1 MSALS
6 RIRDNIG
13 LVAIIIFIALIAFI
27 LTDLIS
33 GINTIFGGVP
43 SAGTVAGETIDWQ
56 EYQNRI
62 GQQGPVGDEANRTAV
77 ANQVWTQMVDEKIFD
92 GEYDNIGLEVTGD
105 EIYDMFVRPVPHP
118 LVQQYFLQNQEV
130 SVDQIKQA
138 LDSYNSTEEGTA
150 QFSQFEDFL
159 AQSRARDRY
168 LNMIQKAWISSPG
181 QARQTFINQNR
192 TADVSFL
199 GVNYTAIPDSTI
211 EVSDSD
217 LRSYISDHA
226 DQFEQEEQTFIRYIT
241 YDVNPS
247 TADTAKALNAL
258 TKQRATFASA
268 PNDSIYTRI
277 KSSQPYVPGSFINI
291 ARVNEELRDSIVNGS
306 AGDVF
311 GPVQENNLF
320 KLYKLVD
327 IDDNEESWVK
337 INHILITPEGTTAE
351 DTAAARSSAASLAR
365 QANSSNFAD
374 LASENSD
381 DFASKENGGSLGW
394 IQRGQFGEDFDE
406 AMDNASVGR
415 IIGPVKGRGG
425 FHVVQILDKTSQV
438 YDLAQIEEQI
448 IATSDTR
455 RAISGEANKAAAQL
469 RASGNI
475 NAVAE
480 EVGKV
485 AFASPGLTP
494 EATSLPGVNGGRDA
508 IIWALNAE
516 VDETSPVFSVNNNK
530 LVVAQVSR
538 KLEEGLQSIDEQTV
552 RENVERLVREERKAE
567 IIQERLAA
575 VASGD
580 LNAMRDAYNA
590 AHGTGAYINTATAI
604 SFSTASVPG
613 IGPDGFIIGKISGM
627 QQGEVTDPLIGL
639 NGVYVVQATAVTE
652 AQEADALTINSNMA
666 QQVNTGG
673 TALRSKIY
681 PALREVANIEDNR
694 AEVEALLSGR

>member
-92 GEYDNIGLEVTGD
+92 AEYDRIGLEVTGD

-118 LVQQYFLQNQEV
+118 LVQQYFLQNQQV

-150 QFSQFEDFL
+150 QFAQFEDFL

-168 LNMIQKAWISSPG
+168 LNMVQKAWVSSPA
-181 QARQTFINQNR
+181 QARQTFFNQNR

-226 DQFEQEEQTFIRYIT
+226 NEFEQEAQTFIRYIT
-241 YDVNPS
+241 YDINPS
-247 TADTAKALNAL
+247 AADTAKALGSIM
-258 TKQRATFASA
+258 KQKGTFASA
-268 PNDSIYTRI
+268 TNDSVYTRV
-277 KSSQPYVPGSFINI
+277 KSSQPYIPGSFTNI
-291 ARVNEELRDSIVNGS
+291 ARINEDIRDSIVNGS

-311 GPVQENNLF
+311 GPVQEGNLY

-327 IDDNEESWVK
+327 TDDSEDSWVK
-337 INHILITPEGTTAE
+337 INHILITPEGATAE
-351 DTAAARSSAASLAR
+351 DTASARSTAASLAR
-365 QANSSNFAD
+365 RANSGNFGD

-406 AMDNASVGR
+406 AMDNASAGS

-425 FHVVQILDKTSQV
+425 FHVVQIVDKTDQV

-455 RAISGEANKAAAQL
+455 RAISGEANKTAASL

-480 EVGKV
+480 DAGKV

-494 EATSLPGVNGGRDA
+494 ESTTLPGVNGGRDA

-530 LVVAQVSR
+530 LVIAQVSR
-538 KLEEGLQSIDEQTV
+538 RLEEGLQSIDEQTV

-567 IIQERLAA
+567 IIRERLEA

-604 SFSTASVPG
+604 SFSTASIPG

-627 QQGEVTDPLIGL
+627 QQGEVTDPLVGL

-652 AQEADALTINSNMA
+652 AQEADAITINSNIA

-673 TALRSKIY
+673 TALRSKVY
-681 PALREVANIEDNR
+681 PALRESANIEDNR

>member
-33 GINTIFGGVP
+33 GINSYFGGVP
-43 SAGTVAGETIDWQ
+43 SAGTVAGQSIDWQ

-77 ANQVWTQMVDEKIFD
+77 ANQVWTQMLDEKIFD
-92 GEYDNIGLEVTGD
+92 TEYERIGLEVTGD

-150 QFSQFEDFL
+150 QFAQFEDFL

-168 LNMIQKAWISSPG
+168 LNMIQKAWISSPA
-181 QARQTFINQNR
+181 QAKQAFINQNR
-192 TADVSFL
+192 MADVSFL

-217 LRSYISDHA
+217 LRSYISDHPS
-226 DQFEQEEQTFIRYIT
+226 DYEQEAQTFIRYIT

-247 TADTAKALNAL
+247 AADTAKALNSIQ
-258 TKQRATFASA
+258 KQKSTFASA
-268 PNDSIYTRI
+268 PDDSVYTRI
-277 KSSQPYVPGSFINI
+277 KSSQPYIPGSFIDI
-291 ARVNEELRDSIVNGS
+291 ARVNEDIRDSIVTG
-306 AGDVF
+306 AVGDVF
-311 GPVQENNLF
+311 GPVQEGNLY

-327 IDDNEESWVK
+327 TDDSAESWVR

-365 QANSSNFAD
+365 QANSGNFAE

-394 IQRGQFGEDFDE
+394 IQRGQFGEEFDE

-415 IIGPVKGRGG
+415 ILGPVKGRGG
-425 FHVVQILDKTSQV
+425 FHVVQVLDKTSKV
-438 YDLAQIEEQI
+438 FDLAQIEEQI
-448 IATSDTR
+448 IATSETR

-494 EATSLPGVNGGRDA
+494 ETSTLPGVNGGRDV
-508 IIWALNAE
+508 IIWSLNAD
-516 VDETSPVFSVNNNK
+516 VDETSQVFSVNNNK
-530 LVVAQVSR
+530 LVIAQVSR
-538 KLEEGLQSIDEQTV
+538 RLEEGLQSLDDPTV
-552 RENVERLVREERKAE
+552 RETAERAAKEERKGE
-567 IIQERLAA
+567 IIQERLEAI
-575 VASGD
+575 ASGD

-604 SFSTASVPG
+604 SFSTASIPG
-613 IGPDGFIIGKISGM
+613 IGPDGYIIGKISGM
-627 QQGEVTDPLIGL
+627 QQGEVTSPLVGL

-652 AQEADALTINSNMA
+652 PQEADAITITSNMS

-673 TALRSKIY
+673 TSLRAKIY
-681 PALREVANIEDNR
+681 PALREAANIEDNR
-694 AEVEALLSGR
+694 AEVEAILSGR